1 MRYWEAGRYAAAVA
15 ARPSVETAAEAL
27 WPPGLFKFGSQLA
40 ARGGGQGGF
49 YFLSLR
55 ADSPAAQPWPRDGSR
70 LVGWFVCEGFFPS
83 LAAGLHC
90 VPAALGGGRTVCHGG
105 RRGRAGGDGRTDG
118 RTDGGVAVLLGAAR
132 SPRWKKAA
140 IAGRKWSSPHAFFR
154 SCNLKEGSRGGCE
167 SAVCSEARGKDG
179 GGTAPRPV
187 GALLP
192 ACTRGVLLAPLLG
205 GGSHPPGLL
214 CGEEVLPARSS
225 RSPFTAAPFAA
236 LAVTARARWSG
247 SARKDSAGAARFR
260 AAADSSLSSQH
271 ST

>member
-118 RTDGGVAVLLGAAR
+118 RTEGWPCCSALLGAL
-132 SPRWKKAA
+132 
-140 IAGRKWSSPHAFFR
+140 AGRKQR
-154 SCNLKEGSRGGCE
+154 SRGGN
-167 SAVCSEARGKDG
+167 G
-179 GGTAPRPV
+179 APP
-187 GALLP
+187 
-192 ACTRGVLLAPLLG
+192 T
-205 GGSHPPGLL
+205 
-214 CGEEVLPARSS
+214 
-225 RSPFTAAPFAA
+225 
-236 LAVTARARWSG
+236 
-247 SARKDSAGAARFR
+247 
-260 AAADSSLSSQH
+260 LSSVAAI
-271 ST
+271 